1 MKATNKINTLTL
13 IKYKVQ
19 DPINI
24 IVIVI
29 VIVITAY
36 GIRDLW
42 DTRCGTESLLV
53 AAFHLA
59 GDGGSADIP
68 VTELAVE

>member
-29 VIVITAY
+29 VITAY

-42 DTRCGTESLLV
+42 DTSCGTESLLV